1 MTGAE
6 FPWCPIISGH
16 FAPWEEEEL
25 GQGLGREKN
34 LARGSVER
42 RTWLEEEELGQRQ
55 RQFSVESLTET
66 GCTGQSARRDVPD
79 CV

>member
-34 LARGSVER
+34 LAGRG
-42 RTWLEEEELGQRQ
+42 RTWPTTATVLGR
-55 RQFSVESLTET
+55 ESNGDRVYWPVRAPRCAGLRLV
-66 GCTGQSARRDVPD
+66 ALYD
-79 CV
+79 